1 MTFPVINLHK
11 PFRYLTLLLLL
22 VAGGASVV
30 GQTYTAGRE
39 RFMTWDDFVD
49 DYFSEQPAEDDTD
62 ARAALIDR
70 LEAFYAFPLNINTA
84 TRSELLAIPI
94 MSEAHADSILA
105 YRSRSRLFLS
115 LGELQFVSGLDH
127 TDRCRL
133 SLFVYAG
140 DTVKAPSP
148 AKTILWGGRHE
159 LSTRFDLPLYRRS
172 GYKPHTKKEVA
183 ANPNAIYLGYAPVST
198 TRYRYHNGP
207 LSYGVTLQ
215 KDAGEPFMANG
226 NYPFD
231 YISAYVAYTPGN
243 RPVHVWLGD
252 YEVRAGN
259 GLLMGRSYFTGLE
272 QSVDAFPLST
282 IPIRAHTSADE
293 SNFLRGAAA
302 TWHHHDFSLTAFG
315 SWRQLDARI
324 KNDTAVTLYTT
335 GLHRTPDE
343 IDNRRT
349 LTNLTGGL
357 RASWQKS
364 GLTFGLN
371 AIFDHY
377 SHPIYPPL
385 REYNRYYLRGSQAGG
400 LSADWRLR
408 HRRWTLM
415 GEAAVDLHGHP
426 ALSQLFRYDISN
438 GMGLTLGL
446 RHFSPR
452 YVAPHASTLCR
463 SSRNQ
468 NETGI
473 IVGFSSRFTAAT
485 SLLAYADLFRFSRPT
500 YTAGQGGSKGIV
512 TRIQLKHATS
522 DLVTWTVRHDLSS
535 RQLNITGKA
544 PNMEYVCTQ
553 RLRLAATMTPCER
566 WSLHTAVDGS
576 LYARPSRRPSQGI
589 MFSIR
594 TRLQATS
601 TLTTY
606 LFGAIFATDDY
617 ASRLYA
623 YEPQMR
629 YAAAFPSYAY
639 HGYRLAA
646 LANWKPITT
655 LTLSLRYSILHY
667 FNRRQIASGA
677 QQIDHSSQNDL
688 SLQAIW
694 KF

>member
-1 MTFPVINLHK
+1 
-11 PFRYLTLLLLL
+11 
-22 VAGGASVV
+22 
-30 GQTYTAGRE
+30 
-39 RFMTWDDFVD
+39 
-49 DYFSEQPAEDDTD
+49 
-62 ARAALIDR
+62 
-70 LEAFYAFPLNINTA
+70 
-84 TRSELLAIPI
+84 
-94 MSEAHADSILA
+94 
-105 YRSRSRLFLS
+105 
-115 LGELQFVSGLDH
+115 
-127 TDRCRL
+127 
-133 SLFVYAG
+133 
-140 DTVKAPSP
+140 
-148 AKTILWGGRHE
+148 
-159 LSTRFDLPLYRRS
+159 
-172 GYKPHTKKEVA
+172 
-183 ANPNAIYLGYAPVST
+183 
-198 TRYRYHNGP
+198 
-207 LSYGVTLQ
+207 
-215 KDAGEPFMANG
+215 
-226 NYPFD
+226 
-231 YISAYVAYTPGN
+231 
-243 RPVHVWLGD
+243 
-252 YEVRAGN
+252 
-259 GLLMGRSYFTGLE
+259 
-272 QSVDAFPLST
+272 
-282 IPIRAHTSADE
+282 
-293 SNFLRGAAA
+293 
-302 TWHHHDFSLTAFG
+302 
-315 SWRQLDARI
+315 
-324 KNDTAVTLYTT
+324 
-335 GLHRTPDE
+335 
-343 IDNRRT
+343 
-349 LTNLTGGL
+349 
-357 RASWQKS
+357 
-364 GLTFGLN
+364 
-371 AIFDHY
+371 
-377 SHPIYPPL
+377 
-385 REYNRYYLRGSQAGG
+385 
-400 LSADWRLR
+400 
-408 HRRWTLM
+408 M

-438 GMGLTLGL
+438 GMGLTFGL

-463 SSRNQ
+463 SSRTQ

-522 DLVTWTVRHDLSS
+522 DLVTWTIRHDLSS

-566 WSLHTAVDGS
+566 WNLHAAVDGS

-589 MFSIR
+589 MLSIR